1 MVNCN
6 DKITSYFD
14 ITYLK
19 ETEISYNN
27 HKLSYSTSL
36 KNDPNVIK
44 KNLEEQSRNIT
55 TSQKEILN
63 FDIGLLMTRKTC
75 EKLLSKLDDVEKI
88 RYIILTSKLDVKSN
102 KEQLP
107 NYSYSPLKNY
117 NMEIGLKSMLIKPYI
132 AEELVQI
139 GNVILKSVIHNIPDS
154 FLGLSIIADAPECN
168 NAMLNIKRPGVLR
181 QYYGMDIEKIDDTV
195 IKRVAYRSQTSFTSE
210 GSDPLKLVV
219 KPFPNDMIYV

>member
-1 MVNCN
+1 
-6 DKITSYFD
+6 
-14 ITYLK
+14 
-19 ETEISYNN
+19 
-27 HKLSYSTSL
+27 
-36 KNDPNVIK
+36 
-44 KNLEEQSRNIT
+44 
-55 TSQKEILN
+55 
-63 FDIGLLMTRKTC
+63 MTRKTC
-75 EKLLSKLDDVEKI
+75 ERLLSNLDDVEKI

-168 NAMLNIKRPGVLR
+168 NAMLNIK
-181 QYYGMDIEKIDDTV
+181 
-195 IKRVAYRSQTSFTSE
+195 
-210 GSDPLKLVV
+210 
-219 KPFPNDMIYV
+219 